1 MRRALKKKSKNRRTP
16 GIDGIPT
23 EPYKADMDV
32 AVKELTRLLNRM
44 WHEETVPNQWKKGLI
59 VKIPKRGDLKEC
71 KNLRDVT
78 LLSAASKVMG
88 RVIIEII
95 QIDVY
100 HILSKEQDRFRKNK
114 STIDK
119 IIIYRKHHRTVQ

>member
-1 MRRALKKKSKNRRTP
+1 MRLALKKKSKNRRTP

-32 AVKELTRLLNRM
+32 AIKELTRLFNRM
-44 WHEETVPNQWKKGLI
+44 WHEETVPNQWKKGSI
-59 VKIPKRGDLKEC
+59 VKGDLKEC

-78 LLSAASKVMG
+78 LLSVASKVMG

-95 QIDVY
+95 QNN
-100 HILSKEQDRFRKNK
+100 S
-114 STIDK
+114 
-119 IIIYRKHHRTVQ
+119 